1 MRLRDGRL
9 YTVLDKYLGIPAVYI
24 LGFFRKKR
32 LLPQNIWIKAG
43 VKVGIIKTGAIGD
56 MFLLTAIID
65 EIKQINPSS
74 IITVINSTDNCQ
86 VSDLIKNI
94 DRTLVFDMRRP
105 LQSIYA
111 LKKEYAFDILLDF
124 ASWLRAT
131 AIISFFLKADFKV
144 GFNRKETYR
153 HYVYDQVVNHSD
165 DIHELENYRNILKAM
180 GLKIQYLEPT
190 IRIGPNDLHNKITI
204 ESNSRYAVFHMFPG
218 GDKLYLRAWP
228 KHKWLELAYRF
239 RGYYDH
245 IYITGAKA
253 DKKDAQSFIKKINS
267 LPEIVDLAGKLSL
280 LETAALLKGANL
292 LVCVNTGIMHLGAI
306 VGVKMISLNG
316 PTSIKRW
323 GPLPF
328 NNGYALT
335 GSLSCVPCLSLG
347 YEYKCRGGGCM
358 DTISVDAV
366 IDAAKRLG
374 FE

>member
-1 MRLRDGRL
+1 MRLRDGTL
-9 YTVLDKYLGIPAVYI
+9 YTILDKYLGIPAVYI

-32 LLPQNIWIKAG
+32 LLPQNIWIKTG

-56 MFLLTAIID
+56 MLLLTAIID

-74 IITVINSTDNCQ
+74 IIKVINSTDNCH
-86 VSDLIKNI
+86 VSDLSKNI
-94 DRTLVFDMRRP
+94 DRTLVFNMRRP

-111 LKKEYAFDILLDF
+111 LEKEVPFDILLDF

-131 AIISFFLKADFKV
+131 AIISFFIKAEFKV
-144 GFNRKETYR
+144 GFKRINTYR
-153 HYVYDQVVNHSD
+153 HYVYDQLVDHSN
-165 DIHELENYRNILKAM
+165 DIHELENYRNILKAL
-180 GLKIQYLEPT
+180 GLRIQCLKPT
-190 IRIGPNDLHNKITI
+190 IRIGPNDLHNKIII
-204 ESNSRYAVFHMFPG
+204 ESTSRYAVFHMYPG
-218 GDKLYLRAWP
+218 GDKPYLRTWP

-239 RGYYDH
+239 RGHCDR

-253 DKKDAQSFIKKINS
+253 DKEDAQSFIKERNR
-267 LPEIVDLAGKLSL
+267 LPEIVNLAGKLSL
-280 LETAALLKGANL
+280 VETAALIKGANL
-292 LVCVNTGIMHLGAI
+292 LVCVNTGIMHLGAMA
-306 VGVKMISLNG
+306 GVKMISLNG

-323 GPLPF
+323 GPLPL

-347 YEYKCRGGGCM
+347 YEYKCKSGGCM
-358 DTISVDAV
+358 DTISVDEV